1 MKFEDKVKIYH
12 KIFKF
17 CFTISLVAFLTLYLS
32 QATGYYEY
40 EQHKKVSFTNKQ
52 IEQFE
57 KDVAAGKNVDLDSY
71 LEDTTKNYNN
81 KTSKLGYQVSS
92 AIGKYVKDGLDNAFK
107 MINKA
112 MQE

>member
-40 EQHKKVSFTNKQ
+40 EQHKTMAFTSEQ
-52 IEQFE
+52 IKQFE
-57 KDVAAGKNVDLDSY
+57 KDVAEGKNIDMKKY
-71 LEDTTKNYNN
+71 LENSN
-81 KTSKLGYQVSS
+81 KDYSNRMSDLGYELSS
-92 AIGKYVKDGLDNAFK
+92 GVGNIVKSGIEGIFGALNK
-107 MINKA
+107 MV
-112 MQE
+112 EE